1 MKPHLRPNIRPHR
14 RPHYPSTVAASWTTF
29 ERTVHLRADVQLC
42 TGLPNIIG
50 HFPKVLCRIGP
61 STAKMKSFSVLICF
75 SSVLSVSSYYTCSFG
90 GPVLSFKMEANKR
103 PLRRMGTAR
112 RCTNVNTCICI
123 ICSVYEVSSKTN
135 ATDLLKTKR
144 FKLESYFLQHKVS
157 LIFGWFIQI
166 IVLTPKHRWK
176 AVVSRH
182 SPLLLLTVP
191 GQSYV
196 NKMWTVLD
204 RNLISSAK
212 HSWISCQ
219 YRKITVLTINA
230 AKKRQRAAIRRYVCF
245 SLVGICCRR
254 NRLVWAIRRRFSF

>member
-1 MKPHLRPNIRPHR
+1 MGIHKWEPDIYIGFWPALHL
-14 RPHYPSTVAASWTTF
+14 
-29 ERTVHLRADVQLC
+29 Q
-42 TGLPNIIG
+42 
-50 HFPKVLCRIGP
+50 
-61 STAKMKSFSVLICF
+61 
-75 SSVLSVSSYYTCSFG
+75 
-90 GPVLSFKMEANKR
+90 
-103 PLRRMGTAR
+103 
-112 RCTNVNTCICI
+112 CIM
-123 ICSVYEVSSKTN
+123 YEVSSKTN

-157 LIFGWFIQI
+157 LIFRWFIQI
-166 IVLTPKHRWK
+166 IVLTPKHRRK

-204 RNLISSAK
+204 RNLISSVK
-212 HSWISCQ
+212 HSWISCR

-230 AKKRQRAAIRRYVCF
+230 DKKRRRAAIRRYVCF
-245 SLVGICCRR
+245 SLVGICRRR